1 MVDKSNYRD
10 AMAGLAAAVNIVTS
24 DGVAGLAGC
33 TVSAVCSVTDEPPTL
48 LVCINRSSANNE
60 IIRKNG
66 NLCVNVLSADQRDV
80 AMQFATKGLSV
91 GERLTCAKWSVLE
104 TGAPV
109 LEGAVCAIDCDV
121 DSVSE
126 VGTHTVFYCRV
137 MAVRNQPGCDGLIYF
152 GRDFHRVGISAAR
165 PADIRT

>member
-1 MVDKSNYRD
+1 MVDQTAYRD
-10 AMAGLAAAVNIVTS
+10 AMAGLAAAVNIITS
-24 DGVAGLAGC
+24 DGAAGPAGC

-60 IIRKNG
+60 IIRRNG
-66 NLCVNVLSADQRDV
+66 NLCVNIVSAEQKEI

-91 GERLTCAKWSVLE
+91 SERLASANWSTLE
-104 TGAPV
+104 TGALV
-109 LEGAVCAIDCDV
+109 LDGAVSAIDCEV

-137 MAVRNQPGCDGLIYF
+137 KAVRNQPDRDGLIYF
-152 GRDFHRVGISAAR
+152 GRDFHRVATRPVNAAG
-165 PADIRT
+165 PAA